1 MFLVNYRR
9 AQSSF
14 GSLTILSLEVVIFI
28 SDAMADRGDV
38 IGCMVMFEMAE
49 NGEVPILFTLNGK
62 QITQVTI
69 STNFDDKESLLFPFV
84 SMGHKGVTVSAKV
97 SFNL

>member
-1 MFLVNYRR
+1 
-9 AQSSF
+9 
-14 GSLTILSLEVVIFI
+14 
-28 SDAMADRGDV
+28 MADRGDM
-38 IGCMVMFEMAE
+38 IGCMVMFEMAG